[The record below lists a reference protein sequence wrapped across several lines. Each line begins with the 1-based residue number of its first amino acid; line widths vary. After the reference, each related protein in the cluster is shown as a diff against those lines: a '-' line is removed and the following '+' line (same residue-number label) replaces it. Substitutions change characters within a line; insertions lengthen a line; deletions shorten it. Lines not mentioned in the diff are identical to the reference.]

1 MKPLPIL
8 GSLLLTT
15 SPVFADDFSYLQ
27 CDLEGVMQ
35 RKEIKS
41 NQILESQNVGGNIR
55 LKIDF
60 ENTRVMDAIVGKWQ
74 DVVIS
79 NGVITNS
86 TQETIDGVNRQF
98 KISVEADP
106 PGVLSIDQ
114 LDRSD
119 RFSITVK
126 VKGTCKNVDQTVFE
140 KTLKEL

>member
-1 MKPLPIL
+1 
-8 GSLLLTT
+8 
-15 SPVFADDFSYLQ
+15 
-27 CDLEGVMQ
+27 MQ

-106 PGVLSIDQ
+106 LVYFQ
-114 LDRSD
+114 LTNLIAAIGFQLR
-119 RFSITVK
+119 
-126 VKGTCKNVDQTVFE
+126 
-140 KTLKEL
+140 

>member
-1 MKPLPIL
+1 
-8 GSLLLTT
+8 
-15 SPVFADDFSYLQ
+15 
-27 CDLEGVMQ
+27 MQ

-86 TQETIDGVNRQF
+86 TQETIDGVNRRF

-140 KTLKEL
+140 KTLKAL